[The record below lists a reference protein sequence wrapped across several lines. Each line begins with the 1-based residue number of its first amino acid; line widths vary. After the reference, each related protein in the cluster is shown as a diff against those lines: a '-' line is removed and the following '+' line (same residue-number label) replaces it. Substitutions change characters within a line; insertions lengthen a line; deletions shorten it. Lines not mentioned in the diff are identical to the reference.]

1 MRVQRLNQ
9 SSIYQVKNRQD
20 GSVNFSGSCCP
31 KPKPNVSMHKTSMP
45 SFKGHPKSKQAKTL
59 MEEVGSLIMDTC
71 SSIKKSYNKSNTKEI
86 LVAPIQKKWSDFA
99 SKAPKF
105 SQVVKGA
112 FFVTAGVTAL
122 DALTGKV
129 LK

>member
-1 MRVQRLNQ
+1 MRVQSINQ
-9 SSIYQVKNRQD
+9 SSIYRMKNRQD
-20 GSVNFSGSCCP
+20 GSVSFSGKCCP
-31 KPKPNVSMHKTSMP
+31 KPKPNVSMRDYGMP
-45 SFKGHPKSKQAKTL
+45 SFKGPLESQPAKTL
-59 MEEVGSLIMDTC
+59 IGELGSLLTDSC
-71 SSIKKSYNKSNTKEI
+71 NAIKESFNKSNTKKI

-122 DALTGKV
+122 DALTDKV